1 MKKDERIESEML
13 AYMKERDNLRAKSA
27 LLNSKIQIDFRLNLQ
42 RSEKPLENT
51 PRKGIF
57 LN

>member
-27 LLNSKIQIDFRLNLQ
+27 LLNSKIQIDFRL
-42 RSEKPLENT
+42 K
-51 PRKGIF
+51 K
-57 LN
+57 